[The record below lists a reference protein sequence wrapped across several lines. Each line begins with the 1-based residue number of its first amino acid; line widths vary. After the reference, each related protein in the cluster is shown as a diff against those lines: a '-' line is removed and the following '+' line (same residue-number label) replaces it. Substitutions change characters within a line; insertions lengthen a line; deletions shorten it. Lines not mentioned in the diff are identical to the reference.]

1 MTNTMCYTYAMRY
14 GKTGFPCFPCC
25 YPIDGH
31 CACGRHHE
39 DKNAGKVPLTPNG
52 LKDAT
57 CDLNII
63 DEWWTE
69 TPSANIGIAIPEG
82 FFVLDVDI
90 AHGGY
95 ESLSKLQENIG
106 DLPETIQI
114 TTGSGGSH
122 FWYKTNVQIKNTTQ
136 VAGYSGLDIR
146 GIGGYVIA
154 PPSFHV
160 CGGQYVKSPTWNK
173 KFDYAP
179 QTLIDLCTQ
188 KKVYQPIVD
197 IPESWTEGTRNDRLA
212 SLAGTLR
219 AKGLP
224 QGTIE
229 SMLLEANKTQCNPS
243 LPEREVRTI
252 AQSYARYPAGVM
264 QPSFKSDW
272 TKTSGKI

>member
-1 MTNTMCYTYAMRY
+1 MEISLNHKYAIRYSKTN
-14 GKTGFPCFPCC
+14 FPVFPCC
-25 YPIDGH
+25 WPIDGH

-57 CDLNII
+57 CNLEQINK
-63 DEWWTE
+63 WWTE

-95 ESLSKLQENIG
+95 ESLDRLQANIG
-106 DLPETIQI
+106 ELPETIQI
-114 TTGSGGSH
+114 TTGSGGAH
-122 FWYKTNVQIKNTTQ
+122 FWYKTNVPIKNTTQ
-136 VAGYSGLDIR
+136 LAGYTGIDIR

-154 PPSFHV
+154 PPSFHRS
-160 CGGQYVKSPTWNK
+160 GGQYIKSQIWCK

-179 QTLIDLCTQ
+179 QALIDLCT
-188 KKVYQPIVD
+188 KKVYQVHD

-252 AQSYARYPAGVM
+252 ANSYARYPAGNN
-264 QPSFKSDW
+264 QPERQNDW
-272 TKTSGKI
+272 MRTSGRF